1 MPMGE
6 VKYVR
11 WKAWVGV
18 AFGLAVVLGGLAVCR
33 DLAYLFP
40 GAAII
45 LAGAVMAH
53 VARLRL
59 VENDVLLR
67 LTPDKIWTKEFGW
80 QPWTNLVIELA
91 INQRESSLEIH
102 WPNEFT
108 PRFRENIAHL
118 DISPAELR
126 QWVARYAVRR

>member
-1 MPMGE
+1 MRE
-6 VKYVR
+6 VKYIR

-18 AFGLAVVLGGLAVCR
+18 ALGLGVALGGLVVCH

-45 LAGAVMAH
+45 LAGALIAH

-67 LTPDKIWTKEFGW
+67 LTPDRIWTKEFGW
-80 QPWTNLVIELA
+80 QPWNNLVIELD

-102 WPNEFT
+102 RPTEFT

-126 QWVARYAVRR
+126 RWVARHAENN